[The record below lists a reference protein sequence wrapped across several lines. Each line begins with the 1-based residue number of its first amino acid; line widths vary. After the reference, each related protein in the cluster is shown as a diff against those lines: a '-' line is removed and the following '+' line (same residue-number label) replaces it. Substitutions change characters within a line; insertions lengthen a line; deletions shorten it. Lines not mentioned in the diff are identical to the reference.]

1 MFDFCSN
8 LQNLSNNFYQPW
20 HYSTFFKGQKGP
32 KNLKI
37 FLKKWSTYLISKLD
51 FNAFLALFSIWW
63 TIKGLSIY
71 CWTRARDQIASANA
85 FSREPVN
92 PILEFCEDL
101 SCNLAENI
109 FYRPKSATCFS
120 KPLPFFQCK
129 KSYIKCKMSDLLFYQ
144 APEKLLNGLLKWENR
159 CNFQDSKIISG
170 EEFCTLADVSTV
182 SRHMYFE
189 EEGSIWHHYSKKP
202 LSRWLSLQVSK
213 RLITKNCN
221 IKDSFFITRNN
232 VRKN

>member
-1 MFDFCSN
+1 MHLVEN
-8 LQNLSNNFYQPW
+8 LSTQFSSFVKTCHATWQKIFFTDQKVQRVFQNLS
-20 HYSTFFKGQKGP
+20 
-32 KNLKI
+32 
-37 FLKKWSTYLISKLD
+37 
-51 FNAFLALFSIWW
+51 
-63 TIKGLSIY
+63 
-71 CWTRARDQIASANA
+71 
-85 FSREPVN
+85 
-92 PILEFCEDL
+92 
-101 SCNLAENI
+101 
-109 FYRPKSATCFS
+109 
-120 KPLPFFQCK
+120 PFFSAK

-202 LSRWLSLQVSK
+202 LSRWLSLQESK

-232 VRKN
+232 NVWKN